1 MADGAGFTMEEASYD
16 PITAAE
22 LLTMTIPP
30 RRTLLTP
37 WLPEKGLAMLYAPRG
52 LGKTYLALS
61 IAYAVAS
68 GGTVL
73 RWQAPAPIPV
83 LYIDGEMPLISLQER
98 VTAIVAGAA
107 HTPPSDDHLRFLA
120 ADYFRDGIPDLA
132 TKAGRDVLERAAK
145 DALLVILDNLSSLA
159 SGRENEADDWRPMQE
174 LLLSLRRQGKT
185 VLLVHHSGKGGQQ
198 RGTSRRED
206 VLDTVIALRRPDDYD
221 PTEGARFELHFEKAR
236 GFTGQDAS
244 PFEAALRTTSGGALT
259 WETFDLRQDDRSIAF
274 EMFAGGAKP
283 AEVIKTFGVH
293 KATAYRWYKQW
304 KEAGG
309 E

>member
-1 MADGAGFTMEEASYD
+1 MADGASFIIEEASYN
-16 PITAAE
+16 PITAAK
-22 LLTMTIPP
+22 LLAMEIPP
-30 RRTLLTP
+30 RRTLLAP

-68 GGTVL
+68 GGSVVT
-73 RWQAPAPIPV
+73 WQALAPVPV
-83 LYIDGEMPLISLQER
+83 LYIDGEMPLISLQDR
-98 VTAIVAGAA
+98 LAAIVAGAPHA
-107 HTPPSDDHLRFLA
+107 PPSDEHLRFLA

-132 TKAGRDVLERAAK
+132 TDAGRKVLERASEGAF
-145 DALLVILDNLSSLA
+145 LVILDNLSSLA
-159 SGRENEADDWRPMQE
+159 SGRENESDDWRPMQE
-174 LLLSLRRQGKT
+174 LLLHLRRQGKT

-236 GFTGQDAS
+236 GFTGQDAA
-244 PFEAALRTTSGGALT
+244 PFEAALRTGGDGALT
-259 WETFDLRQDDRSIAF
+259 WKTSNLRRDDRSVAF

-283 AEVIKTFGVH
+283 AEIIQTCGVH
-293 KATAYRWYKQW
+293 KATAYRWFHQW
-304 KEAGG
+304 KGTGG